1 MSDEEFAAVNE
12 RLTSYKNSVK
22 NPDVLD
28 VMPLDLNATPV
39 PEAEYQREKLL
50 TINTTVSYQT
60 NLKRWGHYSN
70 FKNTVTYCGN
80 VDVDPRDN
88 SYSFQFTGIMRDYM
102 NFWHQSK
109 LNFELLKTE
118 QPNSIISFDLYNHC
132 WEPDNTQNYHVLICN
147 DEAVVIDPHPINM
160 DSETDLERYLFVV
173 RKNLQLGGIKQVR
186 LCQYDSLET
195 QGRPGR
201 MRLYDVKDDGSLSL
215 HLEIEGLPG
224 DRPRLESVK
233 RGKNYLG
240 MALSN
245 FLKDKFGE
253 LITDAPEGSN
263 ESRGATNLI
272 RNFVEYWNAL
282 DVEES
287 GKQYHRVVDTMDKLD
302 IERYRRYDFM
312 RKWYV
317 P

>member
-1 MSDEEFAAVNE
+1 M
-12 RLTSYKNSVK
+12 
-22 NPDVLD
+22 
-28 VMPLDLNATPV
+28 
-39 PEAEYQREKLL
+39 
-50 TINTTVSYQT
+50 
-60 NLKRWGHYSN
+60 
-70 FKNTVTYCGN
+70 
-80 VDVDPRDN
+80 
-88 SYSFQFTGIMRDYM
+88 
-102 NFWHQSK
+102 
-109 LNFELLKTE
+109 
-118 QPNSIISFDLYNHC
+118 
-132 WEPDNTQNYHVLICN
+132 
-147 DEAVVIDPHPINM
+147 IDPHPINM

-195 QGRPGR
+195 QGRSGR